1 MGGGRP
7 VVGSL
12 LALAAAA
19 LAVDARASSYDE
31 RRAAA
36 VGSCEAIPASQRQSG
51 LLFNPDGYRSYYV
64 RSECFQQA
72 AVRFRDVALC
82 GRVKQRRSL
91 LSSSWGYSPGNCRK
105 LVAAG
110 IEKDRRE
117 LEETRRQ
124 YLAGHMTLHDFRVE
138 LDNNGRDFD
147 LVPLTTGH
155 VPHGYTLRFEL
166 VPTDGSAAILLH
178 SDGYFVDETPLRIYL
193 RRADLRQR
201 VPDLSPNRRYTITA
215 TMAYGL
221 PSASLQAEW
230 SDRLVESVFP
240 ARERS
245 QSVTREAAFPAESAS
260 RLRPREGS
268 FRER

>member
-36 VGSCEAIPASQRQSG
+36 VGSCEAIPASRRQSG

-72 AVRFRDVALC
+72 ALRFRDVALC

-91 LSSSWGYSPGNCRK
+91 FSSSWGYSPGNCRK

-110 IEKDRRE
+110 VEKDRRA
-117 LEETRRQ
+117 LEETRRR

-147 LVPLTTGH
+147 LVPLTTGD

-166 VPTDGSAAILLH
+166 VPADGRAAILLH

-193 RRADLRQR
+193 RRADVRQR

-221 PSASLQAEW
+221 PSASLEAEW
-230 SDRLVESVFP
+230 SDRFIESVFP

-245 QSVTREAAFPAESAS
+245 QSVTREATFPAESAS
-260 RLRPREGS
+260 RLRRREGFS
-268 FRER
+268 REP

>member
-1 MGGGRP
+1 LTRPVEHRILPVVGGGRP

-36 VGSCEAIPASQRQSG
+36 VGSCEAIPASRCQSG
-51 LLFNPDGYRSYYV
+51 LLFNPDG
-64 RSECFQQA
+64 CQ
-72 AVRFRDVALC
+72 
-82 GRVKQRRSL
+82 
-91 LSSSWGYSPGNCRK
+91 
-105 LVAAG
+105 
-110 IEKDRRE
+110 E
-117 LEETRRQ
+117 LEETRRH
-124 YLAGHMTLHDFRVE
+124 YLAGHMTLRDFRVE
-138 LDNNGRDFD
+138 LDDNGRDFD
-147 LVPLTTGH
+147 LVPVTTGD

-166 VPTDGSAAILLH
+166 VPADGSAAILLH

-221 PSASLQAEW
+221 PSANLQAEW
-230 SDRLVESVFP
+230 SDRFVESVFP